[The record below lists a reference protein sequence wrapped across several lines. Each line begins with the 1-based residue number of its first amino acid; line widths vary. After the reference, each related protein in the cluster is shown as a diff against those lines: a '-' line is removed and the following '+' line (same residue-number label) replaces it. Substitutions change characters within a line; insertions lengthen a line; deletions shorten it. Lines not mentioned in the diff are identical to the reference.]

1 MTRPSTEKSR
11 LLRLPSGGEAEA
23 SQKACP
29 PPASWR
35 IARPAGTTPSARPS
49 SRPFLTPVSCSCPCL
64 QRTDSASRRALCRS
78 ASFLAPA
85 PWASRP
91 VPGCAASLALSCP
104 ESGTACKR
112 RRKAGPGCA
121 PPLPEGPDR
130 MQRQDSQAGLA
141 TAALWPRHGG
151 LRSGQKYGRLPA
163 RRRQAA
169 MAKSRVISEVLREV

>member
-11 LLRLPSGGEAEA
+11 LLRVPSGGEAEA

-64 QRTDSASRRALCRS
+64 QNGRTARRGERCAGARPSLRRHHGHQGLC
-78 ASFLAPA
+78 LAVPP
-85 PWASRP
+85 PWPS
-91 VPGCAASLALSCP
+91 P

-112 RRKAGPGCA
+112 RRKAGAGCA

-130 MQRQDSQAGLA
+130 MLRQDSQAGLA